1 MTESNN
7 GGYERIEGVVKF
19 FNEVKGFGF
28 ARREKGG
35 DVFIHANE
43 LRRSNFDGLPQTGD
57 KLVFDV
63 IPVEGKG
70 GKAANIKRAG

>member
-1 MTESNN
+1 MSEGN
-7 GGYERIEGVVKF
+7 GASPERVEGVVKF
-19 FNEVKGFGF
+19 FNEEKGFGF
-28 ARREKGG
+28 ARREKGS

-43 LRRSNFDGLPQTGD
+43 LRRSNFDGTIQTGD

-70 GKAANIKRAG
+70 GKAANIKRA